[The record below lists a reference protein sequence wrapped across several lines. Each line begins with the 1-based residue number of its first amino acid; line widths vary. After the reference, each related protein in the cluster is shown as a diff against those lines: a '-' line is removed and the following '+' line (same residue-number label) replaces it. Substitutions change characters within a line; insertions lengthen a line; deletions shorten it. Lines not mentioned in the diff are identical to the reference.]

1 MPAANVTIHLEENFD
16 EWTNEK
22 ESWLLNRI
30 TEIAGCSVDD
40 LTVLRRRRG
49 CVMLYL
55 HLPDEA
61 AARLERDF
69 KAGLESGEFTSEA
82 LTALVGEIIGRFQ
95 VISIRADIPNEAAY
109 VSTSAK
115 KGPPL
120 FVLVHGWTGSRES
133 FGALPDILEQELG
146 AQIEVPEY
154 KSGFRKGAD
163 PIFILGA
170 QLSTF
175 INNRTYKADQDVA
188 IIGHSMGGVV
198 SRASLVESLR
208 DRERH
213 YARFVKLVVT
223 VASPL
228 GGTWLGSLAG
238 HIPGKFKVMKQAAE
252 LSANSSTL
260 AETKQWWGQWV
271 KENTHLVDNVRSV
284 YSLDDKVVP
293 INSAIGEDRNAV
305 CIAGASHSDIVKP
318 KSADDEI
325 ARTLLRFAAEAKI
338 E

>member
-1 MPAANVTIHLEENFD
+1 MKDVVRYAPKAAGKREPIVLKLLEWMPPYEASDIRGVRTPMG
-16 EWTNEK
+16 K
-22 ESWLLNRI
+22 
-30 TEIAGCSVDD
+30 EIAGNF
-40 LTVLRRRRG
+40 
-49 CVMLYL
+49 VMVPLMPSQFL
-55 HLPDEA
+55 N
-61 AARLERDF
+61 LERPTVIDRV
-69 KAGLESGEFTSEA
+69 KRAA
-82 LTALVGEIIGRFQ
+82 LLG
-95 VISIRADIPNEAAY
+95 
-109 VSTSAK
+109 
-115 KGPPL
+115 
-120 FVLVHGWTGSRES
+120 
-133 FGALPDILEQELG
+133 QELG